1 MATVLLIESG
11 GNVCSVALARNNE
24 LIGIREENDP
34 KSHATR
40 LTVFIQELM
49 EEHGI
54 AVTELDAVAVG
65 RGPGS
70 YTGLR
75 IGVSAAK
82 GICYAAEIPL
92 IAIDSL
98 QALASGILNYTS
110 HSKAFSEEKPL
121 LLCPMIDARRME
133 VYAAFYTP
141 ELERATEVE
150 AIVIDSNS
158 FKETLE
164 SSNIIFFGSGADK
177 CKEVIVSPN
186 AHFVESLEPSARF
199 MIPLAFKALNTKDF
213 ENVAYFEP
221 YYLKDFVA
229 IKAKNKVLTQAKD

>member
-1 MATVLLIESG
+1 MATILLIESG

-40 LTVFIQELM
+40 LTVFIQELLN
-49 EEHGI
+49 EQGLT
-54 AVTELDAVAVG
+54 ATELSAVAVG

-82 GICYAAEIPL
+82 GICYAAGIPL

-98 QALASGILNYTS
+98 QALASGITNFTTHAKS
-110 HSKAFSEEKPL
+110 TTNQKPL

-133 VYAAFYTP
+133 VYSALYDVELNKKAA
-141 ELERATEVE
+141 VE
-150 AIVIDSNS
+150 ALIIDSNS

-164 SSNIIFFGSGADK
+164 NSTILFFGSGADK
-177 CKEVIVSPN
+177 CKKVIVSPQ
-186 AHFVESLEPSARF
+186 ARFIEAIEPSARF
-199 MIPLAFKALNTKDF
+199 MIPLAFKALNNEDF
-213 ENVAYFEP
+213 ENIAYFEP

-229 IKAKNKVLTQAKD
+229 IKAKNKVLRHASE